1 MKNKSRKQSEQD
13 SKFDTARENTWNKR
27 DKTQNTSTREM
38 DQDES
43 DLREVGSGE
52 RKSTGAPD
60 NYERD
65 SE

>member
-13 SKFDTARENTWNKR
+13 SKFDTAREGTSNKR
-27 DKTQNTSTREM
+27 DRTQNTSTREM

-43 DLREVGSGE
+43 DLREVGSGD
-52 RKSTGAPD
+52 RTSKGAPD